1 VPEVH
6 IAAEP
11 RTEFGKGPA
20 RRERRAGKV
29 PAVLYGHGSDP
40 RHITLPGH
48 DVLLALRTA
57 NVLIRLDGL
66 AGGSALALPK
76 AVQRDPIQGTVEHV
90 DLILVRQGEKVTVEI
105 PINVTGE
112 VTPDGLLDQQLVQ
125 ISLEAEATNI
135 PPGID
140 INVEGMGIGDAVHA
154 GDLELPTGSTLAVE
168 PEILVLHVIAAPT
181 AAQIE
186 ADLGEGAE
194 GARPGYSWLR
204 WMGHGAGAL
213 ADRRPGQP
221 RLAVRGQP
229 AQHRVHGGRRTGP
242 AAGRE
247 VQA

>member
-40 RHITLPGH
+40 RHLTLPGH

-57 NVLIRLDGL
+57 NVLIRVDGL
-66 AGGSALALPK
+66 PGGSQLALPK

-105 PINVTGE
+105 PINVTGD
-112 VTPDGLLDQQLVQ
+112 VAPDGLLDQQLVQ
-125 ISLEAEATNI
+125 IALDAEATNI
-135 PPGID
+135 PPGLD

-154 GDLELPTGSTLAVE
+154 SDLELPAGVSLAVE
-168 PEILVLHVIAAPT
+168 PDILVLHVIAAPT

-186 ADLGEGAE
+186 AELGEGVEGETGVAE
-194 GARPGYSWLR
+194 
-204 WMGHGAGAL
+204 AGAE
-213 ADRRPGQP
+213 A
-221 RLAVRGQP
+221 
-229 AQHRVHGGRRTGP
+229 P
-242 AAGRE
+242 AAPPAPPESEGE
-247 VQA
+247 